1 MAEQKIDRAQELDL
15 VLDSVRVDAAAADL
29 NKPGIKPGL
38 NWAALRHLALRHG
51 VMPLVYKR
59 LESLPAAVVP
69 AGEMT
74 RWRDIFLTNAA
85 QNVRLTRKLIQV
97 LDLLEAQG
105 IEAVPFKG
113 PELAVRAYGD
123 TALRSLGD
131 LDILIRNRDFER
143 VYEVMEGAGYRS
155 QFPPIGGMKRL
166 WKRSGRDFLFL
177 DRTAI
182 YDFHQRLHQGHRKFR
197 IEEEVWHN
205 LAGVQLLSRRV
216 PVLPAGDTLLMLAI
230 HAAKHRWQP
239 LKWLVDAAHFA
250 AAQPGMDW
258 PRLFARAGH
267 MGCRRIL
274 TITLC
279 LARDLAGLTL
289 PPPIGERVCQDQKAL
304 KLASRFK
311 REILL
316 ARRHSQLAEFMG
328 IPRTLDTPVDKIR
341 YVGYYL
347 LTPSALDLTV
357 IRLPVALYPLYTL
370 IRPFRQLFKYLYRL
384 FKVRRP
390 AR

>member
-1 MAEQKIDRAQELDL
+1 MAEQKIDRGQALEL

-29 NKPGIKPGL
+29 NRQGIKPGL
-38 NWAALRHLALRHG
+38 NWAALRQLALRQG

-69 AGEMT
+69 AGEMA

-97 LDLLEAQG
+97 LDLLEGQG

-155 QFPPIGGMKRL
+155 NFPAIGGMKRL
-166 WKRSGRDFLFL
+166 WERSGRDFLFL
-177 DRTAI
+177 DQTAI

-197 IEEEVWHN
+197 ISEEVWHN
-205 LAGVQLLSRRV
+205 LARVQLLSRRV
-216 PVLPAGDTLLMLAI
+216 PVLGAEDTLLMLTV
-230 HAAKHRWQP
+230 HAAKHSWQP
-239 LKWLVDAAHFA
+239 LKWLVDVAHFA
-250 AAQPGMDW
+250 AAQPGLDW
-258 PRLFARAGH
+258 SRLFVRAEH

-274 TITLC
+274 AITLC
-279 LARDLAGLTL
+279 LSRDLTGLTL
-289 PPPIGERVCQDQKAL
+289 PPQVGERVCRDPKAL
-304 KLASRFK
+304 KLAARFK
-311 REILL
+311 GEILVGQ
-316 ARRHSQLAEFMG
+316 RPSQLAEFMG
-328 IPRTLDTPVDKIR
+328 IPQTLDTPVDKIR

-347 LTPSALDLTV
+347 LTPSALDLAV
-357 IRLPVALYPLYTL
+357 VRLPVALYPLYTL